1 MNFSKREKRFLIV
14 GGVTVLIIIAVKFL
28 IFPVIDRGEF
38 MEETIAAKKRLYTD
52 YQESLAQRPQMELRL
67 EALKESIKRLEAS
80 LLKGKTATLAS
91 AELQSILEK
100 MAKDR
105 GSKIKSVKTFKAE
118 DLGDYSK
125 VWVEITLT
133 SDIRSLLNLLYDIES
148 HNMVPSVAQMDVHL
162 QGTKGNQTLRTI
174 LKLEGGLK
182 NNGTLSIV
190 EKS

>member
-14 GGVTVLIIIAVKFL
+14 GGVAALIVIAIKFI
-28 IFPVIDRGEF
+28 IFPVMDRGEF
-38 MEETIAAKKRLYTD
+38 LEETIEAKKRLINN
-52 YQESLAQRPQMELRL
+52 YQGSLVLRPQVELRL
-67 EALKESIKRLEAS
+67 DALKESVKRLEEW
-80 LLKGKTATLAS
+80 LLEGKTGTLAS

-133 SDIRSLLNLLYDIES
+133 SDIRSLLNLLYDIEGY
-148 HNMVPSVAQMDVHL
+148 NRLLSVAQMDVRL
-162 QGTKGNQTLRTI
+162 QGTRGNQKLRTI
-174 LKLEGGLK
+174 LKVEGGLK
-182 NNGTLSIV
+182 NHKTLSIE

>member
-14 GGVTVLIIIAVKFL
+14 GGVTALIIIAVKFL
-28 IFPVIDRGEF
+28 IFPAIDRGEF
-38 MEETIAAKKRLYTD
+38 MKETIVAKKRLYND

-67 EALKESIKRLEAS
+67 DALKESVKRLEAS
-80 LLKGKTATLAS
+80 LLEGKTATLVS

-105 GSKIKSVKTFKAE
+105 GSKIKSAKTFKAE

-133 SDIRSLLNLLYDIES
+133 SDIRSLLDILYDIES
-148 HNMVPSVAQMDVHL
+148 YNMVLSVVQMDVHL
-162 QGTKGNQTLRTI
+162 QGTRGNQKLKTI
-174 LKLEGGLK
+174 LKVVGGLK
-182 NNGTLSIV
+182 NHETLSIE